1 VKFLITAGP
10 TREPIDPVRYISN
23 RSSGKMG
30 YAIAQAALDAGHE
43 VILVSGPVCIE
54 APRGAQLVAVTT
66 SDEMF
71 DAVHAHLGGIDIA
84 VMSAAVADFKPANYS
99 AQKIKKISAPEKISL
114 TPTRDILSSLG
125 KLQKKFLLI
134 GFAAET
140 NSLAENARKK
150 LHEKNCDLVVG
161 NDVSRMDTGFEG
173 DDNEVTLF
181 YKRGET
187 FFLPREKKLRLA
199 KKLVKIF
206 EKLQEKS

>member
-1 VKFLITAGP
+1 L
-10 TREPIDPVRYISN
+10 
-23 RSSGKMG
+23 
-30 YAIAQAALDAGHE
+30 
-43 VILVSGPVCIE
+43 LV
-54 APRGAQLVAVTT
+54 
-66 SDEMF
+66 
-71 DAVHAHLGGIDIA
+71 
-84 VMSAAVADFKPANYS
+84 
-99 AQKIKKISAPEKISL
+99 
-114 TPTRDILSSLG
+114 
-125 KLQKKFLLI
+125 

-150 LHEKNCDLVVG
+150 LHEKNCDLIIG